1 MNYTLDEF
9 GNFSR
14 TDSKGRKY
22 EDGIMNTSLYSLEK
36 IKILWI
42 LRETDGP
49 FNPKNWW
56 GRKNYLNKNLNP
68 FDSDNEKG
76 SKRHTW
82 EPVAKICYKILN
94 NKETKNEYELASALE
109 RIAIINLKKTSGG
122 SKITKEFTETVNKQE
137 NRDIFIT
144 QIKRIKPD
152 VIICGNT
159 LNKIKASEINFRE
172 VKGISFSSKAMKKN
186 HYFCFKNVVF
196 INIYHPSNTSIKE
209 EEYIDAAVE
218 AYQYWMNNKDT
229 ENWPVLDWQ

>member
-1 MNYTLDEF
+1 MITEYGNYIAD
-9 GNFSR
+9 
-14 TDSKGRKY
+14 DPDYKY
-22 EDGIMNTSLYSLEK
+22 EDGIMNYELFKNEK

-42 LRETDGP
+42 LRETHGK
-49 FNPKNWW
+49 FNPKGWW
-56 GRKNYLNKNLNP
+56 GDKNYLEKKIEP
-68 FDSDNEKG
+68 FDSKDKKG
-76 SKRHTW
+76 SKKDTW

-94 NKETKNEYELASALE
+94 NKETKNEYELASTLE

-122 SKITKEFTETVNKQE
+122 SKITKKFTEALKNQE
-137 NRDIFIT
+137 NRDIFII

-159 LNKIKASEINFRE
+159 LNKIKTSEINFRE
-172 VKGISFSSKAMKKN
+172 VKGIPFSSKTMKKN

-229 ENWPVLDWQ
+229 EKWPVLDWK

>member
-1 MNYTLDEF
+1 MF
-9 GNFSR
+9 CF
-14 TDSKGRKY
+14 
-22 EDGIMNTSLYSLEK
+22 
-36 IKILWI
+36 
-42 LRETDGP
+42 
-49 FNPKNWW
+49 
-56 GRKNYLNKNLNP
+56 
-68 FDSDNEKG
+68 
-76 SKRHTW
+76 
-82 EPVAKICYKILN
+82 VAKTIIQAFIPILFNHTKKVIEPKILN
-94 NKETKNEYELASALE
+94 NKETKNEYELASTLE

-122 SKITKEFTETVNKQE
+122 SKITKKFTEALKNQE

-159 LNKIKASEINFRE
+159 LNKIKTSEINFRE
-172 VKGISFSSKAMKKN
+172 VKGIPFSSKTMKKN

-229 ENWPVLDWQ
+229 EKWPVLDWK

>member
-1 MNYTLDEF
+1 MITEYGNYISENPDY
-9 GNFSR
+9 
-14 TDSKGRKY
+14 KY
-22 EDGIMNTSLYSLEK
+22 EDGIMNYDLFKNEK

-42 LRETDGP
+42 LRETHGK
-49 FNPKNWW
+49 FNPKKWW
-56 GRKNYLNKNLNP
+56 GDKGYLEKKIEP
-68 FDSDNEKG
+68 FDSKDKKG
-76 SKRHTW
+76 SKKDTW

-122 SKITKEFTETVNKQE
+122 SKITKKFAEALKKQE

-144 QIKRIKPD
+144 QIKKMKPD

-159 LNKIKASEINFRE
+159 LNKIKTSEINFRE
-172 VKGISFSSKAMKKN
+172 VKGIPFSSKAMKKN

-229 ENWPVLDWQ
+229 ENWPVFDWQ